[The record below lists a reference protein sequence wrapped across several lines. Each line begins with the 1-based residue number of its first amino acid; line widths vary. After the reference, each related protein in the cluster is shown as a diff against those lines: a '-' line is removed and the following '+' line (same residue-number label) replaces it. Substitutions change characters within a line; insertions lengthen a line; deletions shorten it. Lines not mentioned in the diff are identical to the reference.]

1 MGIYSTN
8 RIDGLSS
15 FGESIDF
22 SDPALLHG
30 PSLMEACIEICECD
44 QNMFETL
51 IEFDFM
57 SENNLRTMTE
67 SEAVALNEASDKGK
81 ISAIIEKIK
90 GVIDKVIAAIKS
102 GAAKVIDKI
111 SEIIRADK
119 HIIKKYDS
127 TLTLENLSG
136 FKGIKDFK
144 LPKPYLTEA
153 KNIVTTFSDLRNSL
167 KDIESV
173 SVDDLSS
180 IESNTDNDFRS
191 DIAKLVDNAFND
203 KRDSFIPSNPEIN
216 QIKNGMKNTKSIIGT
231 IKKSSAKTINE
242 LKRIKGLIKSGKKDA
257 DGENA
262 AQFKKTYDV
271 VSKYSKNILKG
282 TSEFINVLKKQL
294 SAYRKAYIICGRYAY
309 NKSKEKKGEAA
320 EKNENTNEAVNF
332 AITEASDLFVF
343 GL

>member
-81 ISAIIEKIK
+81 ISAIIEKTK